1 MISKKDDLILV
12 GAISAA
18 KGLKGEVLIKY
29 FAQNPSV
36 FKNYSYIFIG
46 PLRAKYSID
55 RCTSQKENISVTF
68 NEINDRTEAEKLKG
82 QEIFIE
88 KTQLKDLNE
97 DEWYHQDLIGLK
109 VETLE
114 GKKLGI
120 IKAIYNFGAGDIL
133 EIKLTNNKI
142 EMIPFNKDFVLDI
155 ILNDKVIISD
165 MDF

>member
-1 MISKKDDLILV
+1 VISEKDDLILV
-12 GAISAA
+12 GAISGA

-36 FKNYSYIFIG
+36 FKHYSYIFIG
-46 PLRAKYSID
+46 PSRDKYSID
-55 RCTSQKENISVTF
+55 RCSSQKENLSVTF
-68 NEINDRTEAEKLKG
+68 NEINNRTEAEKLKG
-82 QEIFIE
+82 QEVFIE
-88 KTQLKDLNE
+88 KIQLKDLNE
-97 DEWYHQDLIGLK
+97 DEWYHQDLIGLS

-133 EIKLTNNKI
+133 EIKLINNKI
-142 EMIPFNKDFVLDI
+142 EMIPFNKDYVLDI
-155 ILNDKVIISD
+155 ILDDKVIISD

>member
-12 GAISAA
+12 GAISGA

-36 FKNYSYIFIG
+36 FKQYSYVFIG
-46 PLRAKYSID
+46 PSRDKYSID
-55 RCTSQKENISVTF
+55 RYSSQKENLSVTF
-68 NEINDRTEAEKLKG
+68 NEINNRTEAEKLKG
-82 QEIFIE
+82 QEVFIE
-88 KTQLKDLNE
+88 KIQLKDLNE
-97 DEWYHQDLIGLK
+97 DEWYHQDLIGLS

-114 GKKLGI
+114 GKKFGI

-133 EIKLTNNKI
+133 EIKLMNNKI
-142 EMIPFNKDFVLDI
+142 EMIPFNKDYVLDI
-155 ILNDKVIISD
+155 ILDDKVIISD

>member
-1 MISKKDDLILV
+1 M
-12 GAISAA
+12 
-18 KGLKGEVLIKY
+18 
-29 FAQNPSV
+29 
-36 FKNYSYIFIG
+36 
-46 PLRAKYSID
+46 RAKYSIN

>member
-12 GAISAA
+12 GAISGA

-46 PLRAKYSID
+46 PLRAKYSIN

-68 NEINDRTEAEKLKG
+68 YEINDRTEAEKLKG

-114 GKKLGI
+114 RKKLGI

>member
-12 GAISAA
+12 GAISVA

>member
-12 GAISAA
+12 GAISGA

-120 IKAIYNFGAGDIL
+120 IKAIYNFGVVPAAVLGSQESFISPY
-133 EIKLTNNKI
+133 LTI
-142 EMIPFNKDFVLDI
+142 FTSF
-155 ILNDKVIISD
+155 S
-165 MDF
+165 

>member
-1 MISKKDDLILV
+1 VISKKDDLILV
-12 GAISAA
+12 GAISVA

>member
-12 GAISAA
+12 GAISGA

-88 KTQLKDLNE
+88 KTQLKDLTE

>member
-12 GAISAA
+12 GAISGA

-97 DEWYHQDLIGLK
+97 DEWYHQDLIGL
-109 VETLE
+109 
-114 GKKLGI
+114 
-120 IKAIYNFGAGDIL
+120 
-133 EIKLTNNKI
+133 
-142 EMIPFNKDFVLDI
+142 
-155 ILNDKVIISD
+155 
-165 MDF
+165 

>member
-12 GAISAA
+12 GAISGA

-46 PLRAKYSID
+46 PLRAKYSIE
-55 RCTSQKENISVTF
+55 RCTSQKENISVIF

-120 IKAIYNFGAGDIL
+120 LKAIYNF
-133 EIKLTNNKI
+133 
-142 EMIPFNKDFVLDI
+142 
-155 ILNDKVIISD
+155 
-165 MDF
+165 

>member
-12 GAISAA
+12 GAISCA

-46 PLRAKYSID
+46 PLRAKYSIN

>member
-12 GAISAA
+12 GAISGA

-120 IKAIYNFGAGDIL
+120 IKAIYNFEAGDIL

>member
-1 MISKKDDLILV
+1 MSSKKDDLILV
-12 GAISAA
+12 GAISGA

-29 FAQNPSV
+29 FAQKPSV
-36 FKNYSYIFIG
+36 FKLYSYIFIG
-46 PLRAKYSID
+46 PLRAKYFID
-55 RCTSQKENISVTF
+55 RCSSQKGNLSVTLS
-68 NEINDRTEAEKLKG
+68 EINNRTEAEKLKG
-82 QEIFIE
+82 QEVFIS
-88 KTQLKDLNE
+88 KTQLKVLNE

-114 GKKLGI
+114 GKKFGI

-133 EIKLTNNKI
+133 EVKLNNNKI

-155 ILNDKVIISD
+155 ILGDKVVISD